1 VNCTTLR
8 ALGEPA
14 LESIVSPGVTPQRM
28 AEEFG
33 AVLAKLDGP
42 EGGIAEEGAEID
54 RQLSEG
60 QFIDI
65 DWDGI
70 EEWDVDGEAL
80 TDEQSIIEDLQSP
93 EAVAAVLL
101 ADVLN
106 QVIPQTFQVTPST
119 VTAAFDTALET
130 CIQQKING
138 RCANT
143 APELSDLELGLLT
156 GLAGDKQ
163 LAAEVLQSVA
173 GLLEERAQAK

>member
-93 EAVAAVLL
+93 EAGV
-101 ADVLN
+101 
-106 QVIPQTFQVTPST
+106 
-119 VTAAFDTALET
+119 
-130 CIQQKING
+130 
-138 RCANT
+138 
-143 APELSDLELGLLT
+143 
-156 GLAGDKQ
+156 
-163 LAAEVLQSVA
+163 
-173 GLLEERAQAK
+173 